1 MMYEEKTK
9 QKVKRTEVRE
19 RDKKMNSNFEYYRIF
34 YYVAK
39 YGNLTK
45 AASALQTSQPA
56 VTRTIH
62 KLEAELGCRLFIRSK
77 SGMEL
82 TPEGKTFYEYVS
94 AGCAQFFRGEQKITN
109 LMSVDEGSIT
119 ISATETALHCCLFQ
133 AIEAFRKIHPK
144 VRFKILNNSS
154 QKSIEVLKKGQVDMA
169 MISSIPFAIED
180 PLIKHTV
187 HSYTD
192 ILIAGRKYRNLKGR
206 MMTLGELCHYPWVS
220 LTSDT
225 ITRIFLDSYFAKRG
239 LPFEPAV
246 EFATTDLLLPAIE
259 HNLGIGFLPPEFV
272 KEAMMSGNVFQIEIL
287 DEMPDRSVSLVY
299 DSEYPQ
305 SIASTAFRKFV
316 LGRCTPGENRTQ

>member
-1 MMYEEKTK
+1 
-9 QKVKRTEVRE
+9 
-19 RDKKMNSNFEYYRIF
+19 
-34 YYVAK
+34 
-39 YGNLTK
+39 
-45 AASALQTSQPA
+45 
-56 VTRTIH
+56 
-62 KLEAELGCRLFIRSK
+62 
-77 SGMEL
+77 
-82 TPEGKTFYEYVS
+82 
-94 AGCAQFFRGEQKITN
+94 
-109 LMSVDEGSIT
+109 
-119 ISATETALHCCLFQ
+119 
-133 AIEAFRKIHPK
+133 
-144 VRFKILNNSS
+144 
-154 QKSIEVLKKGQVDMA
+154 MA

-299 DSEYPQ
+299 DLEYPQ
-305 SIASTAFRKFV
+305 SIASTVFRKFV

>member
-1 MMYEEKTK
+1 
-9 QKVKRTEVRE
+9 
-19 RDKKMNSNFEYYRIF
+19 
-34 YYVAK
+34 
-39 YGNLTK
+39 
-45 AASALQTSQPA
+45 
-56 VTRTIH
+56 
-62 KLEAELGCRLFIRSK
+62 
-77 SGMEL
+77 MEL

-133 AIEAFRKIHPK
+133 AIEAFRKLHPK

-154 QKSIEVLKKGQVDMA
+154 KKSIEVLKKGQVDMA
-169 MISSIPFAIED
+169 MISSIPFAMEE
-180 PLIKHTV
+180 PLVIHTV

-192 ILIAGRKYRNLKGR
+192 ILISGRKYRNLKGR

-259 HNLGIGFLPPEFV
+259 HNLGIGFLPPEFA

-316 LGRCTPGENRTQ
+316 LGRCNP

>member
-1 MMYEEKTK
+1 
-9 QKVKRTEVRE
+9 
-19 RDKKMNSNFEYYRIF
+19 MNSNFEYYRIF

-272 KEAMMSGNVFQIEIL
+272 KETMMSGNVFQIEIL

-299 DSEYPQ
+299 DLEYPQ
-305 SIASTAFRKFV
+305 SIASTVFRKFV
-316 LGRCTPGENRTQ
+316 LGRCTLGENRTQ